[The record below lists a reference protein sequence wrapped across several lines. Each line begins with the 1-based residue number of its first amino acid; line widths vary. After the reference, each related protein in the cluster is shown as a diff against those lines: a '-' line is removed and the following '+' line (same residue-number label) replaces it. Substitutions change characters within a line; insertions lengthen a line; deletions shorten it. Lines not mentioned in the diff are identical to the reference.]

1 MLDCLRDKQGIT
13 LSELVSSANMTRQS
27 ASRHIAVLE
36 DAELVVTYWKGREKL
51 HYLNPIPLAEIS
63 ERWIDKF
70 SVSKTDAII
79 NLKRARQ
86 ESKQ

>member
-70 SVSKTDAII
+70 SASKTDAII
-79 NLKRARQ
+79 NLKRALQ